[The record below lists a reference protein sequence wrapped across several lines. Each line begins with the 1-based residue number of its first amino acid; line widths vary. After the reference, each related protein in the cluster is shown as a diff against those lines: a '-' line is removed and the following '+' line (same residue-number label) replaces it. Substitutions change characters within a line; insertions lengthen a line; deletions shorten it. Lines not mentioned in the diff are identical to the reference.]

1 MVIGKKFNFSG
12 VILWQIIIMKMQ
24 SEKLLTTSGKIP
36 DARPVWKASTGLW
49 LLSSCIIQ
57 TAKALALPAK
67 NALLR
72 LAKKLLPQARKKA
85 AALLLKRLQNSFS

>member
-1 MVIGKKFNFSG
+1 
-12 VILWQIIIMKMQ
+12 MKMQ
-24 SEKLLTTSGKIP
+24 SEKLLITSGKIP